1 VTMRVDRTTFIATSH
16 FDIPALTKS
25 HLPMIASSL
34 EHGLGVDARY
44 LKSPETKS
52 GSAAKTQQ

>member
-1 VTMRVDRTTFIATSH
+1 
-16 FDIPALTKS
+16 LTKS

-52 GSAAKTQQ
+52 GSAAKTQQQQIREYKCTP